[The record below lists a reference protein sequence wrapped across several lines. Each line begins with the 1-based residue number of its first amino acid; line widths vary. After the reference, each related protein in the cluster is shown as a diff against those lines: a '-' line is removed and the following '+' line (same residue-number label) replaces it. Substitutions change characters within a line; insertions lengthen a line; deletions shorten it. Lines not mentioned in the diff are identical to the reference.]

1 MVLFE
6 FRVLFLG
13 FQLNT
18 CHFQSISRTS
28 FWGTWFF
35 NSRNIVKTLSKQKP
49 ESVKF
54 HMHNLCLNNLSS
66 QWEGTCFIVPSCLSF
81 AASWQWNDSILHQL
95 VQSHLKF
102 NVELNNWAFNCRST
116 HDISQFLI
124 THISLE
130 RNKNSL
136 FLLNHSRLTY
146 NKLIDS
152 LAYKDLWF
160 CFFFAS
166 PQTCI
171 WKHQIFFC
179 RCLIAFYFFMCLENA
194 ITLHA
199 CVKRKET
206 KQTLLELNILPW
218 GLRQDF
224 VVPFLK
230 IYSLK
235 QFSVL
240 LSMSD
245 CRKSVCLFNSH
256 HKQRFAVFLLLLSA
270 DS

>member
-1 MVLFE
+1 
-6 FRVLFLG
+6 
-13 FQLNT
+13 
-18 CHFQSISRTS
+18 
-28 FWGTWFF
+28 
-35 NSRNIVKTLSKQKP
+35 
-49 ESVKF
+49 
-54 HMHNLCLNNLSS
+54 MHNLCLNNLSS

-81 AASWQWNDSILHQL
+81 AASWQRNDSILHQL

-124 THISLE
+124 AHISLK

-136 FLLNHSRLTY
+136 FLLNHSRLTH

-160 CFFFAS
+160 CFFRFAS
-166 PQTCI
+166 NLYLKTSD
-171 WKHQIFFC
+171 FFC

-218 GLRQDF
+218 GLRRDF

-230 IYSLK
+230 FYSLK

-240 LSMSD
+240 LSMSTTA
-245 CRKSVCLFNSH
+245 CRKIVCLFNSH
-256 HKQRFAVFLLLLSA
+256 RKQRFAVFLLRQLTAKRAKNDLNIRGWITVVEAWKYFFQVISTLRQFTHRR
-270 DS
+270 SF